1 MSCISTPSIGIALYG
16 EQQYQTID
24 ELLKQADLAMY
35 DAKSEGR
42 NRFRFFSPLMQ
53 AAVAEQAALENDLR
67 HAVQRAELFLCFQ
80 PIVDNCGRMT
90 CAEALVRWQHPVR
103 GLVVPADF
111 IPVAERSGLILAIGD
126 WVLTQACV
134 QLAQWTHDM
143 PASGLQIAVNVSA
156 RQFNQHDFV
165 DKVLRALQL
174 SGADPRHLKVELTE
188 SVLLHDVEEVIAKMT
203 SLKARGVCFAL
214 DDFGTGYSSLSYLQR
229 LPLDQ
234 LKIDK
239 SFVHY
244 MLDSQNAA
252 TIVRAIVALAQSL
265 DMDVVAEGVETEAQR
280 QFLRECGCR
289 SYQGYLI
296 GKPVPAEKLV
306 HERPSFGRGH
316 LIEEA

>member
-1 MSCISTPSIGIALYG
+1 M
-16 EQQYQTID
+16 
-24 ELLKQADLAMY
+24 
-35 DAKSEGR
+35 KSAGTT
-42 NRFRFFSPLMQ
+42 SP
-53 AAVAEQAALENDLR
+53 R
-67 HAVQRAELFLCFQ
+67 
-80 PIVDNCGRMT
+80 T
-90 CAEALVRWQHPVR
+90 
-103 GLVVPADF
+103 
-111 IPVAERSGLILAIGD
+111 
-126 WVLTQACV
+126 
-134 QLAQWTHDM
+134 
-143 PASGLQIAVNVSA
+143 
-156 RQFNQHDFV
+156 
-165 DKVLRALQL
+165 VLRALQL
-174 SGADPRHLKVELTE
+174 SGGDPRHLKVELTE

-252 TIVRAIVALAQSL
+252 TIVRAIVALADSL

-280 QFLRECGCR
+280 QFLRECGCA

-306 HERPSFGRGH
+306 HERPFFGRGH